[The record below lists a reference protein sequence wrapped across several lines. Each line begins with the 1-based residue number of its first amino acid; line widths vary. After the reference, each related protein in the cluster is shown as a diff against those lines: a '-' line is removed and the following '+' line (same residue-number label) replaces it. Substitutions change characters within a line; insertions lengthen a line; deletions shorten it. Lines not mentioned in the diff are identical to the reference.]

1 MQGSILPP
9 HLVDSTAEENNN
21 ELSGSVEEEESE
33 NIIDETLSV
42 PDNEAS
48 QGKLILQTI
57 FLLLFICSAVLI

>member
-9 HLVDSTAEENNN
+9 QLVDSAAEENNN

-48 QGKLILQTI
+48 
-57 FLLLFICSAVLI
+57 

>member
-1 MQGSILPP
+1 MSLGMQGTILPP
-9 HLVDSTAEENNN
+9 QLVDSTAEENNN

-48 QGKLILQTI
+48 
-57 FLLLFICSAVLI
+57 

>member
-9 HLVDSTAEENNN
+9 HLVDSAAEENNN
-21 ELSGSVEEEESE
+21 ELGGSVEEEESE

-48 QGKLILQTI
+48 
-57 FLLLFICSAVLI
+57 